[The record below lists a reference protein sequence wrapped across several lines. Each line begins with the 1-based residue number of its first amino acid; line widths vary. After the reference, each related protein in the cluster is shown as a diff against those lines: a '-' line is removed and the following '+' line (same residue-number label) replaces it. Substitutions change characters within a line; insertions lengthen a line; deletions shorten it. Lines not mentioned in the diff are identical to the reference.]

1 MTTLAFVGGA
11 SPAVSSSFTDRWV
24 QTATG
29 VNLPTA
35 ARQADNGNRP
45 VYVSTAQFF
54 VAGRGAS
61 RLLRFE
67 IGGAPYAVTIGSA
80 GSAQATG
87 HMPINGIFP
96 NGGTQVVRIEA
107 SPTGSYYFGRAAG
120 SSGSV
125 DYYGTT
131 FGSLAG
137 EVEYYEV
144 PNSPTSISVVQAN
157 LENAV
162 NVSWTASSNNGGS
175 AITSYNVKWSYNSNM
190 SGSTIISTGS
200 TATTFK
206 ITNLAYGSTVY
217 VQVAAVNI
225 VATNAGTSS
234 IYSSAGSGFI
244 NPPFLPLNGWAN
256 FGTLANN
263 TFTLDNTVIPAL
275 LPETGLLRK
284 GTSTATGGS
293 YTTGN
298 FGVQKTYTDLI
309 IGRQYIVS
317 GKAILLS
324 AAPPAN
330 IYRFNVVGI
339 GNGTN
344 VTLTSTTAGATI
356 PSYTFTASATTHVIE
371 IELAETFTVTTVGI
385 QENVAFY
392 DYALTRVATD
402 LTYRLQDNNELAT
415 LTEHFDL
422 ATQSVGAYWWVDRLN
437 TTQFTQDFDYVVPSA
452 TFSDVIADGNIYY
465 TDIKTAF
472 DTTAVINDITF
483 NNVGRRESDFATGRF
498 DSYEVE
504 WNERDTTSVTNWGA
518 RNYALTTN
526 LYTQTDRVN
535 IVPNPSAAYGID
547 YTFVQ
552 ADANRKYLRA
562 ELARVAVG
570 GTGNLPVGTTQP
582 GTGAG
587 GFVICAI
594 AAANVP
600 SLVTLF
606 TGNENIQTAFGTTSG
621 YFLATAGTQYTASV
635 YVRTGVNNTAS
646 ATARID
652 INWINDTGGSTA
664 NVSSTAV
671 SIGSAGW
678 TRLTVTATAPANT
691 YAARI
696 AVIHLYGGANNTG
709 FRYYSA
715 CAQFEAASSAST
727 WFSGDTTDDATNVFE
742 WEGTP
747 GQSRSIRYL
756 NMMDTRTG
764 ELLTEFATPIVRFDS
779 LRWNTAQNPTLAAQL
794 DIGSTIRVEFNGN
807 VNTTVRTNLVRNPN
821 FDTNTTLWSAALGT
835 ISRVTTTPQAGT
847 HCLQATSDVDND
859 LSVAYTAASSLTI
872 GTAYRAGVWVRCASG
887 TQALTVT
894 MLVGAGVSATT
905 SFTATTSWQFVQTD
919 SRTATSTS
927 VTLAVEG
934 AGVGVNV
941 FIDSAIVEATSTYPG
956 TFFDGN
962 TTDTANADYAWTGT
976 VNGSTSTATIT
987 NTAPIYRVT
996 GISHDINPDRWM
1008 MNLQLAKVT

>member
-29 VNLPTA
+29 VNLPTT

-45 VYVSTAQFF
+45 VYVDTAQFF
-54 VAGRGAS
+54 VAGNGAARQL
-61 RLLRFE
+61 RLS
-67 IGGAPYAVTIGSA
+67 IGGAANAITFGAA

-87 HMPINGIFP
+87 NIAINGLFP

-107 SPTGSYYFGRAAG
+107 IPQGSFYFGRASG

-125 DYYGTT
+125 DYYGTG

-137 EVEYYEV
+137 QVEYYEV
-144 PNSPTSISVVQAN
+144 PNSPTSVTVAQAN

-234 IYSSAGSGFI
+234 IYSSTGSGFI

-256 FGTLANN
+256 FGTLADN

-293 YTTGN
+293 YSTGN

-309 IGRQYIVS
+309 IGREYIIS

-330 IYRFNVVGI
+330 VYRFNVVGI
-339 GNGTN
+339 GSGTS
-344 VTLTSTTAGATI
+344 VTLSSTTVGATI
-356 PSYTFTASATTHVIE
+356 PSYTFTAIATTHVIE
-371 IELAETFTVTTVGI
+371 IELAETFTVSNVGI

-392 DYALTRVATD
+392 DYALTRVAND
-402 LTYRLQDNNELAT
+402 LIYRLQDNNELAT
-415 LTEHFDL
+415 LTKHFDL

-498 DSYEVE
+498 DSYDVE

-518 RNYALTTN
+518 RNYSLTTN
-526 LYTQTDRVN
+526 LYTELNRVN
-535 IVPNPSAAYGID
+535 IVPNPSAAYGPE

-552 ADANRKYLRA
+552 ADTHRRYLRA
-562 ELARVAVG
+562 ELSKVAIG

-582 GTGAG
+582 AINAG
-587 GFVICAI
+587 GFVVTAI
-594 AAANVP
+594 AGANVNA
-600 SLVTLF
+600 LVTLY
-606 TGNENIQTAFGTTSG
+606 TGDENPTTFGGQSTG
-621 YFLATAGTQYTASV
+621 YFPLNAGTQYTASI
-635 YVRTGVNNTAS
+635 YCRTGVNNTS
-646 ATARID
+646 GATARLD
-652 INWINDTGGSTA
+652 INWINDTGGSTG
-664 NVSSTAV
+664 NVSSTTT

-678 TRLTVTATAPANT
+678 TRITITATAPANT
-691 YAARI
+691 YAARLAI
-696 AVIHLYGGANNTG
+696 VFGHSGANNTG
-709 FRYYSA
+709 YRYYST
-715 CAQFEAASSAST
+715 CAQMEAASSAST
-727 WFSGDTTDDATNVFE
+727 WFSGDTTDDVTNVFE

-747 GQSRSIRYL
+747 GQSRSLRYL

-764 ELLTEFATPIVRFDS
+764 ELLTDFSTPIVRVDS
-779 LRWNTAQNPTLAAQL
+779 LRWNTAQNPALATSM
-794 DIGSTIRVEFNGN
+794 DIGSTLNITFNG
-807 VNTTVRTNLVRNPN
+807 TT
-821 FDTNTTLWSAALGT
+821 
-835 ISRVTTTPQAGT
+835 
-847 HCLQATSDVDND
+847 
-859 LSVAYTAASSLTI
+859 
-872 GTAYRAGVWVRCASG
+872 
-887 TQALTVT
+887 
-894 MLVGAGVSATT
+894 
-905 SFTATTSWQFVQTD
+905 
-919 SRTATSTS
+919 
-927 VTLAVEG
+927 AV
-934 AGVGVNV
+934 
-941 FIDSAIVEATSTYPG
+941 
-956 TFFDGN
+956 
-962 TTDTANADYAWTGT
+962 
-976 VNGSTSTATIT
+976 
-987 NTAPIYRVT
+987 YRVV
-996 GISHDINPDRWM
+996 GISHDINPERWM
-1008 MNLQLAKVT
+1008 ITLQVAKVT

>member
-29 VNLPTA
+29 VNLPTSA
-35 ARQADNGNRP
+35 QLADNGNRP

-54 VAGRGAS
+54 VAGRGAARQL
-61 RLLRFE
+61 RLS
-67 IGGAPYAVTIGSA
+67 IGGAANAITFAAA

-87 HMPINGIFP
+87 NIAINGLFP

-107 SPTGSYYFGRAAG
+107 IPTGSYYFGRASG
-120 SSGSV
+120 TSGSV

-131 FGSLAG
+131 YGSLAG
-137 EVEYYEV
+137 QVEYYEV
-144 PNSPTSISVVQAN
+144 PNSPTAVSVAQAA

-162 NVSWTASSNNGGS
+162 NVSWTAPSNNGGS
-175 AITSYNVKWSYNSNM
+175 AVTSYKLKWSYNADM
-190 SGSTIISTGS
+190 SGSTIISTGT
-200 TATTFK
+200 TATTYK
-206 ITNLAYGSTVY
+206 ITGLTYGSTVY
-217 VQVAAVNI
+217 VQVAAVNL

-234 IYSSAGSGFI
+234 VYSSAGSGFI
-244 NPPFLPLNGWAN
+244 TPPDLPLNGWAN
-256 FGTLANN
+256 FGTVAGS
-263 TFTLDNTVIPAL
+263 TFTLDHTVIPAL
-275 LPETGLLRK
+275 TPETGMQRK
-284 GTSTATGGS
+284 ATSTTTGGF
-293 YTTGN
+293 YGTGN
-298 FGVQKTYTDLI
+298 FGIEKTYTGLT

-324 AAPPAN
+324 AAPPGN
-330 IYRFNVVGI
+330 IYRFAVNGI
-339 GNGTN
+339 GNGTS
-344 VTLTSTTAGATI
+344 VTLTSTTTGATI
-356 PSYTFTASATTHVIE
+356 PSYTFTASSTTHTVQ
-371 IELAETFTVTTVGI
+371 IELAENAGI
-385 QENVAFY
+385 VAGIMENVGFY
-392 DYALTRVATD
+392 DFALTRVATD
-402 LTYRLQDNNELAT
+402 LTYRVQDNNDNST
-415 LTEHFDL
+415 LVDQFDL
-422 ATQSVGAYWWVDRLN
+422 ATQSVGAYWWVDKLN

-452 TFSDVIADGNIYY
+452 TFSDVVADGNIYY
-465 TDIKTAF
+465 NDIKTSF
-472 DTTAVINDITF
+472 DTSAVINDITF
-483 NNVGRRESDFATGRF
+483 NNIGRRATAFSTGRF
-498 DSYEVE
+498 EEYEVA
-504 WNERDTTSVTNWGA
+504 WNERDATSVTNWGA

-535 IVPNPSAAYGID
+535 IIPNPTAAYGID

-552 ADANRKYLRA
+552 ADTNRRYLRA
-562 ELARVAVG
+562 ELARVAIG

-587 GFVICAI
+587 GFVIAAI
-594 AAANVP
+594 AQANVN
-600 SLVTLF
+600 SLVTLY
-606 TGNENIQTAFGTTSG
+606 TGDENIQTAFGTTSG
-621 YFLATAGTQYTASV
+621 YFLASAGTQYTASI
-635 YVRTGVNNTAS
+635 YVRTGINNTS
-646 ATARID
+646 GATARVD
-652 INWINDTGGSTA
+652 INWINDTGGSTGNA
-664 NVSSTAV
+664 SSTATSV
-671 SIGSAGW
+671 GSAGW
-678 TRLTVTATAPANT
+678 TRVTLTATAPANT
-691 YAARI
+691 YAARMAI
-696 AVIHLYGGANNTG
+696 VWGHSGANNTG
-709 FRYYSA
+709 YRYYST

-727 WFSGDTTDDATNVFE
+727 WFSGDTTDNATNVFE

-747 GQSRSIRYL
+747 GASRSIRYL

-764 ELLTEFATPIVRFDS
+764 ELLTDFATPIVRFDS

-807 VNTTVRTNLVRNPN
+807 VGTTVRANLVRNPN
-821 FDTNTTLWSAALGT
+821 FETNTTLWSANLGT

-847 HCLQATSDVDND
+847 YCLQATSDVDSD

-887 TQALTVT
+887 TQALTLT
-894 MLVGAGVSATT
+894 MLVGSGVSSTT

-941 FIDSAIVEATSTYPG
+941 FIDSAIVETTSTYDG

-962 TTDTANADYAWTGT
+962 TTDTATADYAWTGT
-976 VNGSTSTATIT
+976 ANASTSTATIT

-996 GISHDINPDRWM
+996 GISHDINPERWM